1 MINYWLSFASEI
13 KQSIFQ
19 FFIIISW
26 QLKGGAMMY
35 EWYKNVQKIVDE
47 IDRKQRCGGKNRKGN
62 ERI

>member
-1 MINYWLSFASEI
+1 
-13 KQSIFQ
+13 
-19 FFIIISW
+19 
-26 QLKGGAMMY
+26 MY